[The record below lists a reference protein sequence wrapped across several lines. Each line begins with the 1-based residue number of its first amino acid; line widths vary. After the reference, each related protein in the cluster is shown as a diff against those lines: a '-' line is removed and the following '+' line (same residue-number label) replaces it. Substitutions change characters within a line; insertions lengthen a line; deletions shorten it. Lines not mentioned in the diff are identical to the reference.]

1 MFTVRALSPEDF
13 EGVQLVDVSTQRVY
27 HGENWD
33 TNSMEEREAY
43 LKSRASEFQI
53 NLETGFSFV
62 AELEGCVVG
71 FLFAYENLP
80 YGDELVVRH
89 IAVDPEYQGHGVG
102 KKLLTALTE
111 KAASEN
117 KKAIRSWINI
127 DNPKSMRLHESCG
140 FEVTDWKRAYLKI
153 KQNLLGR

>member
-1 MFTVRALSPEDF
+1 MFVVRCLVPDDF
-13 EGVQLVDVSTQRVY
+13 EGVRLVDVSTQRVY

-33 TNSMEEREAY
+33 GYGLEEREAY
-43 LKSRASEFQI
+43 LKSRASEFQVHC
-53 NLETGFSFV
+53 ETGFSFV
-62 AELEGCVVG
+62 VELEGRVVG
-71 FLFAYENLP
+71 FLFGYENLP

-89 IAVDPEYQGHGVG
+89 VAVEPEYQGQGVG
-102 KKLLTALTE
+102 KMLLTALTE

-127 DNPKSMRLHESCG
+127 DNPISIRLHENCG

-153 KQNLLGR
+153 EHYP